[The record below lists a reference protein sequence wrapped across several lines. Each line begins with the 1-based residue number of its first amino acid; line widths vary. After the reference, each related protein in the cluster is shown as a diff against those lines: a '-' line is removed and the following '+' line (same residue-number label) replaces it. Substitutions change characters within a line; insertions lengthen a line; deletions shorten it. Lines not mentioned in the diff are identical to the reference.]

1 MMKRIK
7 HKRLVMVVA
16 GSVFLCC
23 CVLLFAVAVLALTRV
38 CESTPCMA
46 ATCALGMCG
55 IVAGMTIQGVLEE
68 MQL

>member
-38 CESTPCMA
+38 WEPTPCMA

-55 IVAGMTIQGVLEE
+55 IVASMTVQGIFEAMML
-68 MQL
+68 